1 LNRRVELFCRL
12 GASSGVY
19 LFNAPLK
26 QHFEEQAR
34 QEAQQ
39 QQAAA
44 AAVGSGSGSG
54 SGSSA
59 AKA

>member
-1 LNRRVELFCRL
+1 M
-12 GASSGVY
+12 SSGFY

-34 QEAQQ
+34 QLEA

-44 AAVGSGSGSG
+44 AAAAADSGSG
-54 SGSSA
+54 A